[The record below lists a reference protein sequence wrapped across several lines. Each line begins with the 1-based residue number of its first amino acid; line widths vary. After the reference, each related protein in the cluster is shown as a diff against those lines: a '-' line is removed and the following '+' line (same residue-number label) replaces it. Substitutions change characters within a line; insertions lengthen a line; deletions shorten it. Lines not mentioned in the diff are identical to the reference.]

1 MALPLAL
8 ATASHLRAPG
18 ATHGVLNG
26 LFTIGNYVGPVF
38 SQGRGAGRDA
48 TASACVADI
57 IDLARGTSVP
67 TFGVPAGQ
75 LSSMVCASME
85 QRVVPAR

>member
-1 MALPLAL
+1 M
-8 ATASHLRAPG
+8 
-18 ATHGVLNG
+18 LNG

-57 IDLARGTSVP
+57 IDLVRYLVITPSYHP
-67 TFGVPAGQ
+67 
-75 LSSMVCASME
+75 SSTWYGAPL
-85 QRVVPAR
+85 QPF